1 MTEQNETIN
10 FWNLLNHKFDDLYET
25 KHFLIHSSIDK
36 TELNK
41 EYNIKIKPKN
51 IDELNI
57 DVTIGY
63 NTNPDFSNKILFA
76 LTDDYNVASIDYYI
90 FTDYNSY
97 KQVVENYFNDTIVD
111 FQVNLD
117 ILNELK
123 ELLL

>member
-10 FWNLLNHKFDDLYET
+10 FWNLLNHIFDDLHET
-25 KHFLIHSSIDK
+25 KHFLINSSIDK

-51 IDELNI
+51 INELNI

-63 NTNPDFSNKILFA
+63 NTNQDFSNKILFA
-76 LTDDYNVASIDYYI
+76 LTDDDHMASINNYI

-97 KQVVENYFNDTIVD
+97 KYIVEKYFNDIIVE

-117 ILNELK
+117 ALNELK